1 MKKLIFIAFFISG
14 LCSALFAQ
22 TDKAT
27 VEGVV
32 RDSDGKPLSFATMF
46 IAELGTGVST
56 DLEGENMY
64 TKELSANGIIVMGNE
79 GNGIYVE
86 CFVPEPCRQGGQGE
100 GR

>member
-32 RDSDGKPLSFATMF
+32 RDSDGKPLSFATM
-46 IAELGTGVST
+46 LDRKST
-56 DLEGENMY
+56 RLNSSHKTESRMPS
-64 TKELSANGIIVMGNE
+64 SA
-79 GNGIYVE
+79 
-86 CFVPEPCRQGGQGE
+86 
-100 GR
+100 

>member
-46 IAELGTGVST
+46 IAELGT
-56 DLEGENMY
+56 
-64 TKELSANGIIVMGNE
+64 
-79 GNGIYVE
+79 
-86 CFVPEPCRQGGQGE
+86 
-100 GR
+100 

>member
-46 IAELGTGVST
+46 MPNSERESRRTSRESFGLRERRERNI
-56 DLEGENMY
+56 
-64 TKELSANGIIVMGNE
+64 
-79 GNGIYVE
+79 
-86 CFVPEPCRQGGQGE
+86 R
-100 GR
+100 

>member
-56 DLEGENMY
+56 ALEGKFRFTVY
-64 TKELSANGIIVMGNE
+64 GNE